1 MDRAT
6 LASNAAVHDETV
18 EFHGVRAAA
27 AAAAV
32 ISADRSHVQ
41 YEYTKYDSSGP
52 SYFDQLL
59 FTSRPQRSTKCCE
72 HRVYIP
78 DFTKL
83 AVCMYCNLE

>member
-1 MDRAT
+1 MDGAT

-41 YEYTKYDSSGP
+41 YQYTTYDSSGP
-52 SYFDQLL
+52 SYFARREVRSVASIVSTFQ
-59 FTSRPQRSTKCCE
+59 TSRNLLYACT
-72 HRVYIP
+72 VILN
-78 DFTKL
+78 DF
-83 AVCMYCNLE
+83 